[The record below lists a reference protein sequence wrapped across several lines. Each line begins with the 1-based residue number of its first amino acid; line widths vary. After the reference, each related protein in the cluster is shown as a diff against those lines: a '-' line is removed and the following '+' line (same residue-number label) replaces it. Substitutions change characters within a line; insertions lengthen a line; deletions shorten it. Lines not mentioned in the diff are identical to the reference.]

1 MTWRHI
7 EISVE
12 LEKFAPKLNQVFNEM
27 GSRYPDD
34 YHSDEDWE
42 TESQS
47 ENGSYEMEESNS
59 GKYWEIICIISVCSD
74 FWLSTQQNLLPNF
87 NQILQTL
94 WLTKLLDF
102 CCIRF
107 SI

>member
-34 YHSDEDWE
+34 YNSDKDWQ

-47 ENGSYEMEESNS
+47 ENEFYEMEESNS
-59 GKYWEIICIISVCSD
+59 GKYWEIICILWFYS
-74 FWLSTQQNLLPNF
+74 NF
-87 NQILQTL
+87 
-94 WLTKLLDF
+94 
-102 CCIRF
+102 
-107 SI
+107 